1 MRTNYKLELFVKY
14 LSRIDSISIANSQ
27 ISHLKMAESRIEQ
40 KLRKIIDGNKP
51 KSIKVD
57 GKTYY
62 ISRSMIDN
70 IKLKEKTGGILPLI
84 PLIIGAITA
93 AGTVAG
99 GAAGIAKAVD
109 DKKAHDNRQREQ
121 ERHNRELEQI
131 ARGNGNLKSSIKS
144 FTKMQNQLDD
154 KGKRALKNTLYN
166 LADHVKVEQLGD
178 GLYLNPYRS

>member
-1 MRTNYKLELFVKY
+1 
-14 LSRIDSISIANSQ
+14 
-27 ISHLKMAESRIEQ
+27 MAESRIEQ

-62 ISRSMIDN
+62 ISRPMIDS

-84 PLIIGAITA
+84 PIIIGAITA

-99 GAAGIAKAVD
+99 GAAGIAQAVD
-109 DKKAHDNRQREQ
+109 DKKAHDSRQREQ

-131 ARGNGNLKSSIKS
+131 ARGNGNLIPDIKSSIKS

-166 LADHVKVEQLGD
+166 LADHVKVEKLGD